1 MFSPTAILSGAVGLS
16 LAAAGGLWL
25 MLDAERARNETLALE
40 IETWEAAQADNL
52 EAIARLQGERDI
64 LALELEAQR
73 EREERIRRASDNRL
87 RELRDLQRS
96 SPDVESFTRLRT
108 PADLCR
114 LHAPAGREAD
124 CADGD
129 GED

>member
-1 MFSPTAILSGAVGLS
+1 MFPLTPILSGAVGLS

-40 IETWEAAQADNL
+40 IETWEAAQSENL
-52 EAIARLQGERDI
+52 AAIARLQGERDI

-73 EREERIRRASDNRL
+73 EREERIRRASDDRL
-87 RELRDLQRS
+87 RQLRELQRS
-96 SPDVESFTRLRT
+96 SPDVQTFTRLRT

-129 GED
+129 GEN

>member
-1 MFSPTAILSGAVGLS
+1 
-16 LAAAGGLWL
+16 

-40 IETWEAAQADNL
+40 IETWEAAQSENL
-52 EAIARLQGERDI
+52 AAIARLQGERDI

-73 EREERIRRASDNRL
+73 EREERIRRASDDRL
-87 RELRDLQRS
+87 RQLRELQRS
-96 SPDVESFTRLRT
+96 SPDVQTFTRLRT

-129 GED
+129 GEN

>member
-1 MFSPTAILSGAVGLS
+1 MQMTIKLPTTLGGWVGLG
-16 LAAAGGLWL
+16 AAVSALIGSFVTGGLWVS
-25 MLDAERARNETLALE
+25 DYIRNVAEQVYE
-40 IETWEAAQADNL
+40 
-52 EAIARLQGERDI
+52 
-64 LALELEAQR
+64 
-73 EREERIRRASDNRL
+73 EREERIRRASDDRL
-87 RELRDLQRS
+87 RQLRELQRS
-96 SPDVESFTRLRT
+96 SPDVQTFTRLRT

>member
-16 LAAAGGLWL
+16 LAASGALWL

-73 EREERIRRASDNRL
+73 EREERIRRASDDRL
-87 RELRDLQRS
+87 RQLRELQRS
-96 SPDVESFTRLRT
+96 SPDVQTFTRLRT